1 MKNNSINE
9 KKLNES
15 VKKIF
20 ATYGKLSLFK
30 KNSFIFMKDES
41 PKGAYLVETGLVK
54 ICQLTEKGQNIT
66 FFIRKAGDAFAFAE
80 IILKQNHPCYAQA
93 LQDCKIWTIDK
104 NIIEEKMKNDI
115 NLNNDILYLMTSR
128 LIHQQNTVELLTS
141 KDVKGRLVWLLE
153 QISSDEKNGELTID
167 RMLTHEEI
175 SNIIGC
181 SRQTVTEI
189 LNEWKREGKIDY
201 NRKEFIIKKELR

>member
-1 MKNNSINE
+1 MNSNLRYE
-9 KKLNES
+9 EKLNKS
-15 VKKIF
+15 VAKIF
-20 ATYGKLSLFK
+20 SKYGKLDTFK

-41 PKGAYLVETGLVK
+41 PKGAYLIEEGLVK

-66 FFIRKAGDAFAFAE
+66 FFIRKKGDAFAFAE
-80 IILKQNHPCYAQA
+80 IILKLNHPCYAQC

-104 NIIEEKMKNDI
+104 EIIEENMKKDI

-128 LIHQQNTVELLTS
+128 LIHQQNTVELLSS
-141 KDVKGRLVWLLE
+141 KDVSGRLIWLLE
-153 QISSDEKNGELTID
+153 QISSDEKGEELSINM
-167 RMLTHEEI
+167 MLTHEEI

-189 LNEWKREGKIDY
+189 LNRWKNEGKIEY
-201 NRKEFIIKKELR
+201 NREEFIIKKKLT